1 MNKNFEKVTPVL
13 LGGDLNAY
21 SMAASFAEAEG
32 LVSLCFARDRL
43 AVCDLSSFTEL
54 EVIPG
59 LDDVNVAVPRLLEFA
74 EKRKGERLLLVPCA
88 DWYVEMLEYARD
100 ALEGSYY
107 FHIPDFEI
115 WRITSDKA
123 SFTKIMDKY
132 GIEHPRTEIFDSH
145 LENIGKRCSDMKPP
159 FVLKPADSS
168 EYWRNRFDGMKK
180 VYFPDSLDEARAI
193 GEKIYASGYTGKIL
207 IQEYIGKKAERGS
220 AAACVL
226 TVFCDGNARVV
237 RAVLGRV
244 LLEELGATAR
254 GNYSAIV
261 TEELDSISYK
271 IIAMLEGIGY
281 TGIANFDILREGGAS
296 FCLELNP
303 RQGRSF
309 DYLRSS
315 GVCLAGLLLSQ
326 MRGERIERELRYP
339 VGFWRSVSRR
349 TVVKHAEDKELL
361 KTAMMLEKRGRLKT
375 PHELRSDG
383 GITRRLYV
391 AAHLFREGRRYK
403 ALSKISQDGKS
414 SSQA

>member
-21 SMAASFAEAEG
+21 SMAVSFAEAEG
-32 LVSLCFARDRL
+32 LVSACFARDRL

-59 LDDVNVAVPRLLEFA
+59 LDDVNVAVPRLLKFA
-74 EKRKGERLLLVPCA
+74 EKRKSERLLLVPCA
-88 DWYVEMLEYARD
+88 DWYVEMLEYAQD
-100 ALEGSYY
+100 ALKGSFY

-115 WRITSDKA
+115 WRTTSDKA
-123 SFTKIMDKY
+123 SFTNIMDKY
-132 GIEHPRTEIFDSH
+132 GIEHPKTVIFDSD
-145 LENIGKRCSDMKPP
+145 LENICRRCSDMKPP
-159 FVLKPADSS
+159 FALKPADSS

-180 VYFPDSLDEARAI
+180 VYFPDSLDEARSIA
-193 GEKIYASGYTGKIL
+193 EKIYASGYSGKIL
-207 IQEYIGKKAERGS
+207 IQEYIGKKTERGS
-220 AAACVL
+220 AEACVL

-244 LLEELGATAR
+244 LLEELGVTAR

-261 TEELDSISYK
+261 TEELDPISHK

-281 TGIANFDILREGGAS
+281 TGIANFDILREDGKS
-296 FCLELNP
+296 YCLELNP

-309 DYLRSS
+309 DYLRAS
-315 GVCLAGLLLSQ
+315 GVCLAQLLLSQ

-361 KTAMMLEKRGRLKT
+361 KSALLLEKRGRLKT

-383 GITRRLYV
+383 GIARRLYV

-403 ALSKISQDGKS
+403 ALSKILHDGAGS
-414 SSQA
+414 SHS